1 MAQIFEY
8 TIFSDDF
15 GEVESL
21 ERAFEIL
28 EATKI
33 NHEGWPTAYGGKGL
47 TLWVETTYPKKT
59 IRQVLSVTNAKL
71 RQCRAVN
78 P

>member
-8 TIFSDDF
+8 TIFSDSDQEIE
-15 GEVESL
+15 GL
-21 ERAFEIL
+21 EKAFETL
-28 EATKI
+28 EATRL
-33 NHEGWPTAYGGKGL
+33 NREGWTTAYGGKGI
-47 TLWVETTYPKKT
+47 TLWVETTHPKKV
-59 IRQVLSVTNAKL
+59 IRQILAVTKAKL